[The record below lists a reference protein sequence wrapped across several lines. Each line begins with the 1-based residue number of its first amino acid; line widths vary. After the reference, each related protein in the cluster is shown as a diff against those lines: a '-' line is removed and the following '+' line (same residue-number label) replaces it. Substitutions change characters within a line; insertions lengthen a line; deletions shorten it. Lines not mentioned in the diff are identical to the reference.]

1 MINENKIKMVNIQQ
15 IAEKG
20 AEIYSKIKG
29 QYEPKENG
37 RFLAIDVYNGDVFF
51 GVTSVEAVEK
61 ARESHPNQ
69 VFYVVKIGF
78 SAAETLARL
87 AMSHL

>member
-37 RFLAIDVYNGDVFF
+37 KFLAIEID
-51 GVTSVEAVEK
+51 SKKEK
-61 ARESHPNQ
+61 DELIFRTVHEKVASKR
-69 VFYVVKIGF
+69 
-78 SAAETLARL
+78 
-87 AMSHL
+87 